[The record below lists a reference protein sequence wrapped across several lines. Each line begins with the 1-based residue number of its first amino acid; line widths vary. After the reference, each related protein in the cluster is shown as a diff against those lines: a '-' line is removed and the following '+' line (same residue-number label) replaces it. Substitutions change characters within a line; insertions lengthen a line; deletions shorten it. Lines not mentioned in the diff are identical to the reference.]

1 MKNTL
6 LSISLLG
13 ATLSIGTVY
22 AGLELLL
29 QPIPQPDNSQ
39 KTKSVVA
46 KPVVVQ
52 PIAQL
57 PKSLDQKEADEL
69 AQAETN
75 LLTIDKLIPEL
86 TNRIQEQQ
94 HLKGT
99 FKLTPRERWKPFY
112 VPGGDWRVEVVETVP
127 SRLGPVSIVQF
138 KVYVSEKLI
147 GVWKQSFK
155 CQLFQDILVCDD
167 NLQRGVP
174 VTESDFS
181 IRNVDVIQLRQRP
194 ILAGELKGRHQ
205 LRQYLNPGVP
215 LSWRHITSIP
225 LVRRGDIV
233 DVIATEGALMI
244 SLKGKAIEDGADGD
258 MIRVSNL
265 STSKKFQAQVVDDK
279 KVRVIF

>member
-1 MKNTL
+1 MKNSV

-29 QPIPQPDNSQ
+29 QPIPQQDNSP
-39 KTKSVVA
+39 KAESVSS
-46 KPVVVQ
+46 VVVQ
-52 PIAQL
+52 PIT
-57 PKSLDQKEADEL
+57 KDHKTLDQSEASEL

-86 TNRIQEQQ
+86 TNRIQERQ
-94 HLKGT
+94 HLAGT
-99 FKLTPRERWKPFY
+99 FKLTPRERWKPFF

-127 SRLGPVSIVQF
+127 SKLGSVSIIQF
-138 KVYVSEKLI
+138 KVYVSDKLI

-167 NLQRGVP
+167 NLERGVP
-174 VTESDFS
+174 VSESDFS
-181 IRNVDVIQLRQRP
+181 IRNVDVLQLRQRP
-194 ILAGELKGRHQ
+194 ILAGELRGRHQ
-205 LRQYLNPGVP
+205 LRQYLTPGLP

-233 DVIATEGALMI
+233 DVIAAEGALMI

-265 STSKKFQAQVVDDK
+265 STSKKFQAQVIDDK